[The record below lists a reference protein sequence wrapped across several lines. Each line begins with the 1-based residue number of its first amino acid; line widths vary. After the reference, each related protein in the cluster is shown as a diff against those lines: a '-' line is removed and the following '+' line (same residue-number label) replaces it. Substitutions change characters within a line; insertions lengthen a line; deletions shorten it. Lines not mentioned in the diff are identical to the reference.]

1 MVVSYHTYKELAIDL
16 LSILFISGTIGI
28 ALKFITFQI
37 ILNENLASGNL
48 LTNIFF
54 PYFPNVLDSAFLI
67 SAVFYLAWRILKLT
81 NSVHFNQE
89 IVSYG
94 RAGID

>member
-1 MVVSYHTYKELAIDL
+1 MVVRYHTYKNLARDL

-37 ILNENLASGNL
+37 IVNENLASGNL
-48 LTNIFF
+48 LTDAFF

-67 SAVFYLAWRILKLT
+67 SAVFYLAWRILKT
-81 NSVHFNQE
+81 H
-89 IVSYG
+89 
-94 RAGID
+94 

>member
-1 MVVSYHTYKELAIDL
+1 MVIRYHTYKNLAIDL

-37 ILNENLASGNL
+37 IVNENLASGNL
-48 LTNIFF
+48 LTDVFF

-67 SAVFYLAWRILKLT
+67 SAVFYLAWRILKT
-81 NSVHFNQE
+81 H
-89 IVSYG
+89 
-94 RAGID
+94 

>member
-1 MVVSYHTYKELAIDL
+1 MVIRYHTYKNLAIDL

-48 LTNIFF
+48 LTDVFF
-54 PYFPNVLDSAFLI
+54 PYFPNVLGSAFLI
-67 SAVFYLAWRILKLT
+67 SAVFYLAWRILKT
-81 NSVHFNQE
+81 H
-89 IVSYG
+89 
-94 RAGID
+94 

>member
-1 MVVSYHTYKELAIDL
+1 MIVRYHTYKDLAIDL
-16 LSILFISGTIGI
+16 LSILLISGTIGI

-48 LTNIFF
+48 LTDVFF

-67 SAVFYLAWRILKLT
+67 SSVLYLAWRILKT
-81 NSVHFNQE
+81 QIN
-89 IVSYG
+89 
-94 RAGID
+94 

>member
-1 MVVSYHTYKELAIDL
+1 MVVGYQTYKNLAIDL

-37 ILNENLASGNL
+37 ILNENLASGNI

-67 SAVFYLAWRILKLT
+67 SAVFYLAWRILKT
-81 NSVHFNQE
+81 NNSVRYNQE
-89 IVSYG
+89 TVS
-94 RAGID
+94 

>member
-1 MVVSYHTYKELAIDL
+1 MVIRYHTYKNLAIDL

-48 LTNIFF
+48 LTDVFF

-67 SAVFYLAWRILKLT
+67 SAVFYLAWRILKT
-81 NSVHFNQE
+81 H
-89 IVSYG
+89 
-94 RAGID
+94 